1 MSNIE
6 NTNGIENENEV
17 TETAVAVVTPTS
29 DITSLFANIDVAG
42 LNAAITDIANRQT
55 NLTDKE
61 KEFAVSVVN
70 QWETGVVEQLSN
82 ENQKV
87 LSFVQYV
94 KNFSSYYNTLIDN
107 PEYDL
112 PLASIIGLAGAE
124 DKAAE
129 FKDAIDEVKFA
140 DEDVKAARS
149 SYSEAND
156 PSLTEFEALEKRY
169 LYEKEMT
176 ARQAD
181 LDKATRKRNRIASE
195 LSAMINKNPDV
206 RTALNKLTSFARLL
220 TKSKNECATKANS
233 AKLAI
238 AIDDKDLRDKL
249 NALISIAVK

>member
-6 NTNGIENENEV
+6 NTNGIKNENEV

-29 DITSLFANIDVAG
+29 DITSLFANIDAAG

-112 PLASIIGLAGAE
+112 PLASIIELAGAE
-124 DKAAE
+124 DKAVLSM
-129 FKDAIDEVKFA
+129 K
-140 DEDVKAARS
+140 S
-149 SYSEAND
+149 SSQMKT
-156 PSLTEFEALEKRY
+156 SRLQEAL
-169 LYEKEMT
+169 
-176 ARQAD
+176 
-181 LDKATRKRNRIASE
+181 
-195 LSAMINKNPDV
+195 AM
-206 RTALNKLTSFARLL
+206 KLMIRLL
-220 TKSKNECATKANS
+220 QSSKLLRRDISTK
-233 AKLAI
+233 
-238 AIDDKDLRDKL
+238 RR
-249 NALISIAVK
+249 